1 MNFADFI
8 SVDEASQNLSNPN
21 YIFIDCSFSLTD
33 KNWGYAEYTK
43 GHIPGAVYVDLE
55 KDLSGKIIQGVTGRH
70 PLPQKNDLIN
80 LFSSLGINKNKQV
93 VAYDS
98 AGGYM
103 AAARLWWLLKWAG
116 HDSVAVLNG
125 GIKYWISKNLPL
137 SDQITFPS
145 QVEFKANFQDR
156 LLASSNEVLEL
167 STMNK
172 GCLIDSRTHDR
183 YLGENETIDPVAGH
197 IPTAISKPFNINI
210 GTDGLIERKSK
221 LRYFFK
227 EHALKKNVVFYCGSG
242 VTAAFNVLLYVYA
255 GYSYP
260 KLYAG
265 SWSEWITD
273 SNRPIGKKKVPDYL

>member
-1 MNFADFI
+1 MNFVDFI
-8 SVDEASQNLSNPN
+8 SAEEAFKNLENPD
-21 YIFIDCSFSLTD
+21 YIFIDCSFSLAD
-33 KNWGYAEYTK
+33 KNWGYEEYMK
-43 GHIPGAVYVDLE
+43 GHIPGALYADLE
-55 KDLSGKIIQGVTGRH
+55 KDLSGKVIQGVTGRH
-70 PLPQKNDLIN
+70 PLPQKNDVIN
-80 LFSSLGINKNKQV
+80 LFSSLGINEKKQV

-98 AGGYM
+98 VGGYM

-125 GIKYWISKNLPL
+125 GKNYWISQNLPI
-137 SDQITFPS
+137 SDKITLPA
-145 QVEFKANFQDR
+145 QVEFKANFKDGY
-156 LLASSNEVLEL
+156 LASSNEVLQL
-167 STMNK
+167 STINS

-210 GTDGLIERKSK
+210 DSNGLIGKKSK
-221 LRYFFK
+221 LTDFFK
-227 EHALKKNVVFYCGSG
+227 EPASEENVVFYCGSG

-255 GYSYP
+255 GYPFP

-273 SNRPIGKKKVPDYL
+273 PNRPISK